1 MLHGSKVINNH
12 LNEKFVDSAVQIQ
25 VLYLGFGVG
34 ILERVPKNKFNAQV
48 LSVEKDRE
56 LEDFGETHFSSSIAD
71 EWEGLNL
78 IYKFD
83 TGDVIVALGGIEAT
97 NQSIDLIESCD
108 PYKSRTYDL
117 VFVDMID
124 LDIYPMVGACAPP
137 RGFINDLVFNNIKH
151 LLHQQGALVI
161 HVIAPD
167 CFFEMDLKNILEN
180 HFLMI

>member
-25 VLYLGFGVG
+25 VLYLGFGD
-34 ILERVPKNKFNAQV
+34 LERVPKNKFNAEV

-83 TGDVIVALGGIEAT
+83 AGDVIVALGGIEAT